1 MEKIERG
8 QFIDFNDKNSQ
19 IQRQSIFID
28 KRDTIKMFFSF
39 QIAKKKID

>member
-28 KRDTIKMFFSF
+28 KRDTLKCFLAFKLL
-39 QIAKKKID
+39 KKK